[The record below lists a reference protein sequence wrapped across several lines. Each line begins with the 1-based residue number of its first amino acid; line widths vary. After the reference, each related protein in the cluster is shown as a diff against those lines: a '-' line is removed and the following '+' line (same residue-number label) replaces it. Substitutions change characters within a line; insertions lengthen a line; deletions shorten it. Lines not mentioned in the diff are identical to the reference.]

1 MLLESQRSQEKLL
14 FVGLRV
20 FDYFDLRELIFIG

>member
-1 MLLESQRSQEKLL
+1 MLLETQRAQEKLQ
-14 FVGLRV
+14 FVGLKV